1 MNYIETILESAEAD
15 SRQIKKI
22 GIDAVAEKS
31 GLTRRVVN
39 KYCND
44 PLKSKNSDIKKIRD
58 AIAALLPAE
67 EQPQAKEKE

>member
-1 MNYIETILESAEAD
+1 VNYIERMLESAEAD
-15 SRQIKKI
+15 ARQIKKI
-22 GIDAVAEKS
+22 GIDAVAEKC

-58 AIAALLPAE
+58 AIAELAPAE
-67 EQPQAKEKE
+67 QPKKEGNE